1 MDLTYEV
8 NKQDLSDLLDKYE
21 QSVYEDGFMDTHSP
35 DTQLLRDEI
44 DRRLGLSKKEPTVP
58 EMWQLSEWLS
68 DGVAEATDG
77 CRVEPDGRCQHGK
90 PSWFLV
96 MGLI

>member
-1 MDLTYEV
+1 
-8 NKQDLSDLLDKYE
+8 
-21 QSVYEDGFMDTHSP
+21 
-35 DTQLLRDEI
+35 
-44 DRRLGLSKKEPTVP
+44 VP